1 MVLSLCR
8 ALRLKLEITILNA
21 LFLQSL
27 TAAVIS
33 SQRPCHTEP
42 DLLKNAACTKRGA
55 PALFFPATPT
65 ALQSGTVF
73 LLTILNFNLLIRVIK
88 EACAQSRIL
97 FKTCLSLPTI
107 LLIARARSLA
117 LAPAGLHRG
126 WRELPPSPLR
136 GAAGCCVPGGTLRVG
151 AGLGGWGAGSS
162 SKSVPCRVSG
172 SGALRAP
179 AHTRRMSRRAG
190 RRWLHG
196 WHLKA
201 GGVHGPRQGPGGQ
214 LSLD

>member
-1 MVLSLCR
+1 MVLSLCH

-27 TAAVIS
+27 TAAGIS

-42 DLLKNAACTKRGA
+42 DLLKNAARTKRGA

-97 FKTCLSLPTI
+97 FKTCLSLPTV

-151 AGLGGWGAGSS
+151 AGLGGWGAGGQGAAPSLCHVAS
-162 SKSVPCRVSG
+162 RGLVHCVRPRTHAECRD
-172 SGALRAP
+172 A
-179 AHTRRMSRRAG
+179 
-190 RRWLHG
+190 
-196 WHLKA
+196 
-201 GGVHGPRQGPGGQ
+201 PGGAG
-214 LSLD
+214 SMAGT